1 MLQNIAA
8 KLGTA
13 GVVMEETGL
22 TLQDV
27 KTARM
32 VTTTE
37 EGFTLRKFIMS
48 ATTTQ
53 LIDLTK
59 LHIKVTTLIQGD
71 RPQMLHFSSA

>member
-1 MLQNIAA
+1 
-8 KLGTA
+8 
-13 GVVMEETGL
+13 MEETGL

-48 ATTTQ
+48 ATTNQ

-59 LHIKVTTLIQGD
+59 LHIKVTTLNQGD
-71 RPQMLHFSSA
+71 RPQMLHF

>member
-1 MLQNIAA
+1 
-8 KLGTA
+8 
-13 GVVMEETGL
+13 MEETGL

-32 VTTTE
+32 VTSVE
-37 EGFTLRKFIMS
+37 EGLTLHKFIMS

-59 LHIKVTTLIQGD
+59 LHIKVGQLEAIKSGSQK
-71 RPQMLHFSSA
+71 F